1 MANYPTSVFSP
12 SARSNGQVIDA
23 SHVNDLQGEVTAI
36 EGGLLNGTARLNSSN
51 STLANLS
58 VTGGSTLATLN
69 VTGGSTFAAVVLGAS
84 TLGSLSVTGAS
95 TVTTL
100 QAGASTLTSLSVSG
114 ASTLS
119 QLEVTGGSTLGT
131 LVVSGASTFVV
142 RPIAPPPDAVG
153 AIGTGAIN
161 LTNDSTLAVL
171 WMGQEFVTNSSMH
184 STAANQSL
192 VVPQSTGIWAFNL
205 AITLNASL
213 AGSTSSLL
221 VVVEDS
227 SGGVLARGMMT
238 GVSDVGPSVATVSGM
253 KRFDV
258 TGGSVRAVVKARS
271 SDTHSIAVGGSF
283 LQVYKL

>member
-100 QAGASTLTSLSVSG
+100 QAGASTLASLSVSG
-114 ASTLS
+114 ASTF
-119 QLEVTGGSTLGT
+119 
-131 LVVSGASTFVV
+131 AS
-142 RPIAPPPDAVG
+142 RPVMPPPDAVQ
-153 AIGTGAIN
+153 AIATGAIN
-161 LTNDSTLAVL
+161 LTNNTTL
-171 WMGQEFVTNSSMH
+171 
-184 STAANQSL
+184 
-192 VVPQSTGIWAFNL
+192 
-205 AITLNASL
+205 
-213 AGSTSSLL
+213 
-221 VVVEDS
+221 
-227 SGGVLARGMMT
+227 GVAWLGD
-238 GVSDVGPSVATVSGM
+238 G
-253 KRFDV
+253 
-258 TGGSVRAVVKARS
+258 
-271 SDTHSIAVGGSF
+271 
-283 LQVYKL
+283 